1 MEMLREH
8 PRNTGDQ
15 GQRGFTRSFRAP
27 LLFTIFASLLV
38 FSAVGLGL
46 IFAVNNAAKR
56 EGLRDAGVSGEQAAR
71 VALAPFLTPDLLRRD
86 PQAVAAVDA
95 AGRSMIATG
104 DVLRMKIWSQEQQVL
119 WSDETSLNGKYFA
132 LEEEAADLFLTQGS
146 HVSVTNLSKSENTAE
161 LAEFGDRL
169 LEVYFGARTSDG
181 TPILVETYYR
191 YSLVGEHAGELRSR
205 FMPLAFG
212 GLALLALAQVPL
224 AILLARRLS
233 KVQRDRERLLER
245 VISASDAE
253 RRRIAAEVHD
263 GAVQDLIGVMYAL
276 EAAADDVP
284 EPTHQ
289 RLHDLAGNTRTTVR
303 RLRSLLNSIY
313 PVEVPDAGWSSG
325 FNDLVAALEAH
336 GVRVT
341 VDVDDVELAP
351 MDELLLLRVTRE
363 SLRNVAAHAEAT
375 QVLVRFKSRLGRL
388 HLEVRDNGRG
398 FTASKADKSRSQG
411 HLGLQLLHDL
421 AQDVGADLSIDSA
434 PGAGTALKLEMAGQR

>member
-1 MEMLREH
+1 MEMLRDR
-8 PRNTGDQ
+8 PPSTGEQ
-15 GQRGFTRSFRAP
+15 AMRGFTRSFRAP
-27 LLFTIFASLLV
+27 LVFTILASLLV

-46 IFAVNNAAKR
+46 ILAVNNAAKV

-71 VALAPFLTPDLLRRD
+71 VALAPFLTSELLRRE
-86 PQAVAAVDA
+86 PAAVDA
-95 AGRSMIATG
+95 VDRAGRAMIATG
-104 DVLRMKIWSQEQQVL
+104 DVLRLKIWSQEQQVL

-132 LEEEAADLFLTQGS
+132 LEDEAADLFLSQGS
-146 HVSVTNLSKSENTAE
+146 HVAVTNLSKSENTAE
-161 LAEFGDRL
+161 LAEFGDRM

-191 YSLVGEHAGELRSR
+191 YSLVADHAEELRSR
-205 FMPLAFG
+205 FMPLAFS

-224 AILLARRLS
+224 AILLARRLG
-233 KVQRDRERLLER
+233 KVQRERERLLER

-313 PVEVPDAGWSSG
+313 PVEVPEAGWSSG

-341 VDVDDVELAP
+341 VDIDDVELAP

-375 QVLVRFKSRLGRL
+375 EVLVRLKSRLGRL